1 MTDQITT
8 EAVGF
13 DFSAPAELYL
23 GRGSPRRH
31 GLRFKQF
38 DTAAEA
44 IRYAMER
51 PRALGEIATMECDDK
66 RFGTAEIAGL
76 YHDQAYPLTRLAA
89 PPRPRPI
96 APRSPYPQ
104 RAQQGPKCRP
114 GRRRSAKRPPARRF
128 RRAIA
133 TRSVCGC

>member
-89 PPRPRPI
+89 PPRRAPGTSRHSQRATPAARPGTG
-96 APRSPYPQ
+96 AGPRS
-104 RAQQGPKCRP
+104 ATG
-114 GRRRSAKRPPARRF
+114 RRSAR
-128 RRAIA
+128 
-133 TRSVCGC
+133 T